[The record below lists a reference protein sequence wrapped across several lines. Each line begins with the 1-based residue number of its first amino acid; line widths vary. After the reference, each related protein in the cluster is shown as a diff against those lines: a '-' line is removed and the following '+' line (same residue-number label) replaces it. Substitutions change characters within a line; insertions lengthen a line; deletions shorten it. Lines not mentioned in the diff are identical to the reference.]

1 MPAPRYN
8 KYMDISLFDYA
19 FAHQTH
25 MIYGKQSKN
34 VNYIRN
40 EYSKDRITL
49 KIDEWIYND
58 YWPVTNTPKADKES
72 LADYALLL
80 EPKQYKPN
88 LTENIHS
95 QLHKYKKVLT
105 HNRELLESSDSFEYY
120 PFGGCWIPE
129 KLYNPSPEK
138 DNLISFIFSDKKQL
152 EGHKL
157 RHEVNCMIHTD
168 RLPVCTYG
176 RGQSPSSFPA
186 VQWNYPMELSK
197 DYIGG
202 KEVECKSEALE
213 RFMFSLVIENVR
225 QDWWFTEKLL
235 DCFAL
240 GVVPIYWG
248 CPDIGRFFDT
258 KGMIIVENINEI
270 KQTIIDLTSSGK
282 DIYKEKRE
290 SIDKNFEL
298 FKQYAITDDWLY
310 HNIFKNHEL

>member
-1 MPAPRYN
+1 
-8 KYMDISLFDYA
+8 MDISLFDYA

-25 MIYGKQSKN
+25 MIYGKQSN
-34 VNYIRN
+34 NINYIRN
-40 EYSKDRITL
+40 EESKDRITL
-49 KIDEWIYND
+49 KVDECIYEEHG
-58 YWPVTNTPKADKES
+58 KEF
-72 LADYALLL
+72 LANYALLL
-80 EPKQYKPN
+80 EPRQWKPN

-105 HNRELLESSDSFEYY
+105 YDRELLESSDSFEYY

-138 DNLISFIFSDKKQL
+138 DKAISFIFSDKKQL

-157 RHEVNCMIHTD
+157 RHKVNCMIDID
-168 RLPVCTYG
+168 RLPVNTYG
-176 RGQSPSSFPA
+176 RGSGRD
-186 VQWNYPMELSK
+186 LK
-197 DYIGG
+197 
-202 KEVECKSEALE
+202 CKSEALE
-213 RFMFSLVIENVR
+213 RYMFSLAIENVR

-258 KGMIIVENINEI
+258 EGMIIVNNINEI
-270 KQTIIDLTSSGK
+270 KQAISGLTSSGE
-282 DIYKEKRE
+282 DGEITAAMIYEGKRK
-290 SIDKNFEL
+290 SIDRNFEL

-310 HNIFKNHEL
+310 HNIFKKYEVK